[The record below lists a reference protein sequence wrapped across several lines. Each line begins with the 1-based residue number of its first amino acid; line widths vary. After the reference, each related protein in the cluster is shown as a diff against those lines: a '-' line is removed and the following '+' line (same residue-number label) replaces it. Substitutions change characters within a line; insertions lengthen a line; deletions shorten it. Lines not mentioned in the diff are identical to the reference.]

1 MTETF
6 LDAETYSRDQK
17 TRVIIHDVCF
27 CACLSLKI
35 ILLCDFGFCFKM
47 GFSFMFDYRR
57 SQFMLLKC

>member
-6 LDAETYSRDQK
+6 LDAETYSRDQN

-35 ILLCDFGFCFKM
+35 ILLCEFGFCFKL
-47 GFSFMFDYRR
+47 GFFIYV
-57 SQFMLLKC
+57 